1 MADVGASAGDPYLLQ
16 ANLDNTVS
24 KIMEMEEQ
32 IERQVE
38 EIERL
43 EVLVNESD
51 MLHDM
56 ESELERASGIEI
68 LSVSHNFL
76 EMRITTYVP
85 TMQAVSPNHRGKYEH
100 DLTIA
105 LDTAAMTIE
114 AVQLIPEDI
123 PYEDLVAEAKAMTA
137 LHEAPLLVNG
147 EGWSRQIPSL
157 ISRIRHRIYANV
169 LKSASLTVSAKDPR
183 YKLKYSPEAN
193 LIVATLP
200 GPVTANIEA
209 PYGWPMPGFAL
220 RLNSLVPSAKAHYLG
235 SVDMLQQCV
244 DLANTSPESQR
255 SGVVQF
261 LEAIEK
267 ILVVKRWEAS
277 SQL

>member
-1 MADVGASAGDPYLLQ
+1 
-16 ANLDNTVS
+16 
-24 KIMEMEEQ
+24 
-32 IERQVE
+32 
-38 EIERL
+38 
-43 EVLVNESD
+43 
-51 MLHDM
+51 M

-85 TMQAVSPNHRGKYEH
+85 TMQAVSPNHRGKYVH

-114 AVQLIPEDI
+114 AVQVFSPANGKFLLQTFNVHWDISIKSTLRLGIPEIFATSILVSHFSNQDLSAPGRKKLVI
-123 PYEDLVAEAKAMTA
+123 DQLKCGCTAHSRRHTLWGPCSGSQGDDVKFFPHVLQLYVFLLKLLYDSLEDTLVLWIGTDSINYEAYCLFVCARCSA

-183 YKLKYSPEAN
+183 
-193 LIVATLP
+193 
-200 GPVTANIEA
+200 
-209 PYGWPMPGFAL
+209 
-220 RLNSLVPSAKAHYLG
+220 
-235 SVDMLQQCV
+235 
-244 DLANTSPESQR
+244 
-255 SGVVQF
+255 
-261 LEAIEK
+261 
-267 ILVVKRWEAS
+267 
-277 SQL
+277 